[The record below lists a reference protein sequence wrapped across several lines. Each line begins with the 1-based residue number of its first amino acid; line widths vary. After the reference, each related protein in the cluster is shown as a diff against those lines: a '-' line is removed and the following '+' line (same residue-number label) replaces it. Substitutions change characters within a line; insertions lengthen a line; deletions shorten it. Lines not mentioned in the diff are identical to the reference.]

1 MLTDYPVNPVNSG
14 VFEITHSSQKKQVSR
29 SVGARKRSQSC
40 FFGVETLAEL
50 VWEGWEP
57 GLEYTRSLSLKS
69 IHGKLQKLS
78 FRPPVSKFFNTLFPQ
93 TILLSPGT
101 SFSLPITFRPVEK
114 CEYVDTI
121 EFEGKEGSFQVSL
134 RAVIPHYAL
143 EVPENALLPPCA
155 AQQSSQTSFVFRNS
169 CKLQTGFRWSVDPP
183 FYFSPETGLLKPGE
197 ECKVTLEFK
206 PKEVQ
211 VYQAEAHC
219 AFGDDGE
226 NSCTVLLRGL
236 SKYPHLQICTAEQEE
251 DCKVLEF
258 GSLAVGDS
266 LERHFEIYNPSTV
279 STTFTLFWLR
289 RPPLMDVVFRC
300 EVREGQIEPHSVLKV
315 PVCFSPLT
323 ADCRSVDYLCLTC
336 PGAVSKDLLR
346 VSGSSI
352 GPLVFLSTSVLDF
365 GCVEEGTE
373 VTHTLQIINSSS
385 VLAYY
390 QFDVNTGHSVFV
402 VDQPGGTLPGNSRL
416 TLRVKFRPHHPIAHH
431 KILTCLL
438 LHREPLF
445 LDLIGTCHS
454 EQFKPAILNPRHLNV
469 YRINLLRG
477 FTCYPPDILSAMLE
491 EHKLKLD
498 DSGALQ
504 IAAEDNSRPLFSP
517 RSPLEEYFHSN
528 SAPETELGL
537 ENTSN
542 TSKFSTHHV
551 TARPSELLFYDGT
564 TSKSVSITNHT
575 KGKICLAWSPGTNCF
590 SISPLSCE
598 LSPLKSTTFRV
609 TYIPNQQNSFHAEQL
624 ECFAFYKVLKDNRYV
639 DDHTLCPPW
648 CFTVRVSGHCFQAG
662 KEHFVPCISLQH
674 SQIVFPALKQVS
686 YRNILLKN
694 TGDLPL
700 TFKLDS
706 EECPSVCVLPPIGLV
721 PPGHHQIFTFRST
734 PSQDHPA
741 SMPLTLQLNASP
753 KHTQVLNVVAVAETS
768 SMAVEEGGSLFF
780 KPTAVGSCSERIL
793 WVKNLSRMP
802 VEFQWKLSG
811 SHQRVLSVLPD
822 SGTLQP
828 NESKVQKW
836 SFAPLDEMIY
846 NLKASLMYWPVQT
859 PQCKKSRLTVKAVG
873 LASKGYLEA
882 EHPII
887 DLGEVLVGSC
897 KSFDV
902 PLLNNSSCAFS
913 YCLSAQQTIT
923 VTDLPED
930 MTQDPLVLE
939 MENVKGT
946 IPAHCR
952 LQVRCTVKL
961 ACRAHHCWT
970 IGYHIINASGSVGE
984 EPQSVCQVQAEG
996 VYPTLEVTDVRSC
1009 GSVERLSKLQLWHLF
1024 NLDTLNTCLCRDP
1037 RPSELIFRV
1046 PTRHSLRRCPA
1057 VFTSA
1062 MMDFNFSA
1070 APLSS
1075 EPSSIL
1081 LMFKNTGS
1089 IPVEWSFLFPE
1100 DQQIELENWA
1110 ENGDFSPSELHLMK
1124 VQDHRLFSVSPR
1136 SGKLQP
1142 SHQRAVQ
1149 FTYRHDFVGTN
1160 RLPVLLKLSHGR
1172 EILLNFIGVT
1182 VDKDRRYI
1190 HLPSNRHSF
1199 APVGIGGFSP
1209 PTQVYELYN
1218 AGALPLRYHI
1228 DTTPLQQL
1236 MEENFSHPV
1245 LQCLNP
1251 DGELEPGHT
1260 AFVEWIFSPL
1270 EARTYSVDLPI
1281 HVLEGD
1287 SMFVTFEG
1295 QGFDERHSEPIQVK
1309 DGCITM
1315 PSTQKI
1321 PVPGQ
1326 VVFLSEERV
1335 CFGDIPVCSRSTRII
1350 FLTNVSHTDQVLYKW
1365 NVDCQQTVKIRPES
1379 GHLAPG
1385 ESVLTILTVQAS
1397 GSPSFYQQDLI
1408 CEIILEEMLIL
1419 YHKDLQ
1425 DWEVELERQ
1434 KYEFT
1439 VTEKEL
1445 IKESQRDKSTQAGA
1459 VFKQKTG
1466 ARKYKTLPP
1475 IRSIDQVVSP
1485 STRSSLAVRQAQQQ
1499 TGLKS
1504 RRRPEPP
1511 RPALLHL
1518 GVTARSHT
1526 LMEYQAHFPTQFNTH
1541 YIHRCMQPQPSQSDK
1556 DQSCHFRVDLPPLA
1570 HGPEREI
1577 ITHVLNSV
1585 LWSLLDDPQFQHSVT
1600 QLLPATPVPTSAPS
1614 PAGCQDHKEM
1624 TGVSSAPPADH
1635 NTENPST
1642 ADAQKTSEC
1651 DSNLTEEELKMT
1663 ESIRRLPE
1671 FCDLV
1676 EDILLNT
1683 LQNQMMEAFLGEL
1696 VLTARPRI
1704 IALPPSPA
1712 RNTRESSAEYKRSRE

>member
-1 MLTDYPVNPVNSG
+1 M
-14 VFEITHSSQKKQVSR
+14 THSPHKKQVSSFR
-29 SVGARKRSQSC
+29 SVGTRKRSQSC

-78 FRPPVSKFFNTLFPQ
+78 FRPPESKFFDTLFPQ

-143 EVPENALLPPCA
+143 EVPDNVLLPPCA
-155 AQQSSQTSFVFRNS
+155 AQHSSQTSFVFRNS
-169 CKLQTGFRWSVDPP
+169 SKLQTGFRWSVDPP
-183 FYFSPETGLLKPGE
+183 FHFSPETGLLKSGE

-219 AFGDDGE
+219 AFGEDGE

-266 LERHFEIYNPSTV
+266 LERHFKIYNPSTV
-279 STTFTLFWLR
+279 STTFTLSWLR

-323 ADCRSVDYLCLTC
+323 VDCRSVDYLCLTC
-336 PGAVSKDLLR
+336 PGALSKDLLR

-352 GPLVFLSTSVLDF
+352 GPIVFLSTSVLDF

-373 VTHTLQIINSSS
+373 VTHTLQIINSSA

-402 VDQPGGTLPGNSRL
+402 VDQPRGTLPGNTRL

-431 KILTCLL
+431 KILTCLI

-454 EQFKPAILNPRHLNV
+454 EQSKPAILNPRHLNA
-469 YRINLLRG
+469 YRLNLLRG

-498 DSGALQ
+498 DSGAMQ
-504 IAAEDNSRPLFSP
+504 IAAEDNSTHLFSP

-528 SAPETELGL
+528 SAPELGL

-551 TARPSELLFYDGT
+551 TAQPSELLFYDGT

-575 KGKICLAWSPGTNCF
+575 KGKICLAWTPGTNCF

-609 TYIPNQQNSFHAEQL
+609 TYIPNQQNSFHAEHL

-648 CFTVRVSGHCFQAG
+648 CFTVRVSGHCFQPG
-662 KEHFVPCISLQH
+662 KEHFVPSFSLQH
-674 SQIVFPALKQVS
+674 SRIVFPALKQVS

-700 TFKLDS
+700 TFKVDS
-706 EECPSVCVLPPIGLV
+706 EECPSVCVLPPIGLL
-721 PPGHHQIFTFRST
+721 PPGHHQILTFRST
-734 PSQDHPA
+734 PSQDNPA

-753 KHTQVLNVVAVAETS
+753 KHTQVLNVVAVAETP

-811 SHQRVLSVLPD
+811 SDQRVLSVLPD

-913 YCLSAQQTIT
+913 YCLSAKQTIT

-970 IGYHIINASGSVGE
+970 IGYYIINASGSVSE

-1009 GSVERLSKLQLWHLF
+1009 GSVERLSKLQLWHFF
-1024 NLDTLNTCLCRDP
+1024 NLDTLNTCLRRDP
-1037 RPSELIFRV
+1037 RPSELLFRV

-1057 VFTSA
+1057 LFTSA

-1089 IPVEWSFLFPE
+1089 IPVEWSVLFPE

-1110 ENGDFSPSELHLMK
+1110 ENADFSPSELHLMK

-1149 FTYRHDFVGTN
+1149 FTYR
-1160 RLPVLLKLSHGR
+1160 
-1172 EILLNFIGVT
+1172 
-1182 VDKDRRYI
+1182 
-1190 HLPSNRHSF
+1190 
-1199 APVGIGGFSP
+1199 
-1209 PTQVYELYN
+1209 
-1218 AGALPLRYHI
+1218 YHI
-1228 DTTPLQQL
+1228 DTTPLEQL

-1260 AFVEWIFSPL
+1260 ALVEWILSPL
-1270 EARTYSVDLPI
+1270 EAKTYSVDIPI
-1281 HVLEGD
+1281 HVVEGD

-1295 QGFDERHSEPIQVK
+1295 RGFDESHSEPIQVK

-1335 CFGDIPVCSRSTRII
+1335 CFGDIPVCSRRTRII

-1365 NVDCQQTVKIRPES
+1365 NVDCQQTLKIRPES
-1379 GHLAPG
+1379 GHLSPG

-1408 CEIILEEMLIL
+1408 CEIILEEMLIQ

-1425 DWEVELERQ
+1425 DWEVEVERQ

-1439 VTEKEL
+1439 ITEKEL
-1445 IKESQRDKSTQAGA
+1445 IQESQRDKRTQ
-1459 VFKQKTG
+1459 
-1466 ARKYKTLPP
+1466 TLPP

-1485 STRSSLAVRQAQQQ
+1485 STRPNRAERQAQQQ
-1499 TGLKS
+1499 TGLES
-1504 RRRPEPP
+1504 RRCPEPP
-1511 RPALLHL
+1511 RPAFLHL

-1526 LMEYQAHFPTQFNTH
+1526 LMEYQAHFPTQLNTH
-1541 YIHRCMQPQPSQSDK
+1541 YIHRCMQPQPSQTDK
-1556 DQSCHFRVDLPPLA
+1556 DQSCHVHADLPPLA
-1570 HGPEREI
+1570 HGPERDI

-1585 LWSLLDDPQFQHSVT
+1585 LWSLLDDPQFRHSVT
-1600 QLLPATPVPTSAPS
+1600 QLQPATPVTTPVPTSAPS
-1614 PAGCQDHKEM
+1614 AAGSEDRKDM
-1624 TGVSSAPPADH
+1624 TGVSGAPPADP

-1642 ADAQKTSEC
+1642 ADAQKMSEC
-1651 DSNLTEEELKMT
+1651 DSNLTAKDLKMR

-1712 RNTRESSAEYKRSRE
+1712 R